1 MVGSLGSGFVTWDD
15 TFNKGRHYQ
24 LRHETRKYASNLLNK
39 YADFVYLT
47 ENDNANESVEDI
59 CKELQS
65 YLTNCDSVIML
76 SREDA
81 IKEAIKTSP
90 NNSAILIAGRGNR
103 RILCNSKNTIKLIKD
118 SEVVEKLI
126 KDLGW

>member
-1 MVGSLGSGFVTWDD
+1 MVGALGSGFMTWDD

-24 LRHETRKYASNLLNK
+24 LRHETRKYASELLNK

-65 YLTNCDSVIML
+65 YLTNCDSVIMW

-118 SEVVEKLI
+118 SEVVEKVL